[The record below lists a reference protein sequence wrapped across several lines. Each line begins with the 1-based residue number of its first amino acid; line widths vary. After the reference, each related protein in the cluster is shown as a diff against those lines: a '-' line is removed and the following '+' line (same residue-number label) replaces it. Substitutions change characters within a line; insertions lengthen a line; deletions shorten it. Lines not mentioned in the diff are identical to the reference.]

1 MYQTKGT
8 MELKR
13 LNADDYDWVLVWK
26 RGDATTQIPSPPD
39 DRPLSTKAIVLRALK
54 GIVSFGVKKFLGF

>member
-39 DRPLSTKAIVLRALK
+39 RPLSTKAIVLRALK